1 MRGAWITTPFFSN
14 LHGMIDVKR
23 NRVLIEG
30 KAYPLSAYRTW
41 LSANHSELVRNHFVK
56 AIVSEGKTLKTYDW
70 LGVFSTAAQYNF
82 HLNFRDDYQRDRT
95 GSA

>member
-1 MRGAWITTPFFSN
+1 MREACLSTPFFSN

-30 KAYPLSAYRTW
+30 KAYPLFAYRTW
-41 LSANHSELVRNHFVK
+41 LSANHPELVRNHLVK
-56 AIVSEGKTLKTYDW
+56 AIIIEGKTVKTYDW

-95 GSA
+95 SSA